1 MNQEKLV
8 KLLQEVEK
16 SLKKSGNSN
25 VWDEYCPIVSKD
37 NEYFVY
43 LTSQIDEPSVYNKL
57 LYMLNNANEYD
68 NFIFI
73 INSLGGMLDS
83 TFMIIDAIKSTKAKT
98 ECRLSGTVASAATII
113 ALSCNELK
121 TSKGLSFMIHNYSS
135 AGVQGKGHEMKARQN
150 FIDRELNKS
159 FREYYLGFLTEDE
172 IVDIIDGKDIWLN
185 NDEVEIRW
193 KDKCK
198 YLLKH

>member
-8 KLLQEVEK
+8 KLLQELEK
-16 SLKKSGNSN
+16 SLKKSGNEN
-25 VWDEYCPIVSKD
+25 IWDEYCPIVAKD

-43 LTSQIDEPSVYNKL
+43 ITSQIDEPSMYNKL
-57 LYMLNNANEYD
+57 IYMLNNANEYD
-68 NFIFI
+68 KFIFI

-83 TFMIIDAIKSTKAKT
+83 TFMIVDAIKITKAKT
-98 ECRLSGTVASAATII
+98 ICKLSGTVASAATII
-113 ALSCNELK
+113 ALSCNEVF

-135 AGVQGKGHEMKARQN
+135 AGIQGKGHEMKARQN
-150 FIDRELNKS
+150 FIDKELNKS

-185 NDEVEIRW
+185 NEEVDERW
-193 KDKCK
+193 KNKQK
-198 YLLKH
+198 LVLNR